1 MKIHSSSLT
10 FSPARLNQ
18 QQTAKSNN
26 VQNNERAALPA
37 PKETQSPLRTYPSDK
52 ITQPSGADSAR
63 QENAYQPTDKR
74 TLNALNAYQQES
86 NQVLQDQRVN
96 LITGVDTYA

>member
-18 QQTAKSNN
+18 QQASKSNN
-26 VQNNERAALPA
+26 VQNNEKTALSA
-37 PKETQSPLRTYPSDK
+37 TQEIQAPLRTYPADK
-52 ITQPSGADSAR
+52 ITKTAAVDSAR
-63 QENAYQPTDKR
+63 QENAYQSTDKR

-86 NQVLQDQRVN
+86 NQTPQNPRAA